1 VFDVFDKDKDNYLN
15 LNEFATGMLK
25 LFNRNYDSL
34 INFIF
39 DFYDMD
45 NDSFIVRKDVKL
57 IVEHIPLLDP
67 KNKKP
72 TIKDKEKIEKIA
84 K

>member
-1 VFDVFDKDKDNYLN
+1 
-15 LNEFATGMLK
+15 
-25 LFNRNYDSL
+25 
-34 INFIF
+34 
-39 DFYDMD
+39 MD